1 MNAFSSAA
9 LDGANVKLVEF
20 ITVAGILIL
29 VSDAVGYP
37 AMLGLVAVAMAIEM
51 IDSAL
56 AQRRSSGS

>member
-1 MNAFSSAA
+1 
-9 LDGANVKLVEF
+9 VKLVEF

-56 AQRRSSGS
+56 AQRRSSER